1 MLNFFS
7 RRPAQSS
14 QPPQQK
20 QVERIAITGMGF
32 LCPVGATAWEAAL
45 AMRKKISLFM
55 EHETVLV
62 ADDRY
67 GTVLRGATVSR
78 VPDEVI
84 PRDLRGSDR
93 AVALLSPA
101 IRQCTAGISPQL
113 LKSAV
118 WLLDDFLEPAAQ
130 DFRARLRAALPHLPI
145 PESVVDDLTAQ
156 ACPRC
161 TFFERI
167 IQAAERLRQGKEQ
180 LAIVGCADSH
190 VTVSRLEEL
199 LYAGRLKDAANPE
212 GILVGEAAG
221 AILLET
227 ETHARHRKATIL
239 ATIASWGRGTEP
251 NPWTGP
257 KPSIAR
263 GHTDAFLE
271 AFETLDDKGESIG
284 TVIADLNGERAR
296 ALEWGLVE
304 GRVFPQAERERTL
317 KHPADTLGDCGGAM
331 GAAIMVDALA
341 GFMLHHNAPRRVVL
355 TTSDDAG
362 ERRVICLERGDR
374 VERRPFMDGL
384 RKELNMEKQPD
395 LPEEDL

>member
-1 MLNFFS
+1 MNLFS
-7 RRPAQSS
+7 RRPAQPS
-14 QPPQQK
+14 QPPQQQ
-20 QVERIAITGMGF
+20 QVERIAITGMGL
-32 LCPVGATAWEAAL
+32 LCPVGGTAWGAAL
-45 AMRKKISLFM
+45 AMRKKISSFM

-67 GTVLRGATVSR
+67 GTVLRGATISR

-84 PRDLRGSDR
+84 PRDLCGSDR

-101 IRQCTAGISPQL
+101 IRQCIVGFSSQL
-113 LKSAV
+113 LKRAV
-118 WLLDDFLEPAAQ
+118 WLLDDFSEPAAQ
-130 DFRARLRAALPHLPI
+130 DFRARLRGALPDLPI
-145 PESVVDDLTAQ
+145 PEAVGDDLTAP
-156 ACPRC
+156 AYPRC
-161 TFFERI
+161 AFFERI

-190 VTVSRLEEL
+190 VTAPSLEEL

-227 ETHARHRKATIL
+227 ETHARQRNATIL
-239 ATIASWGRGTEP
+239 ATIGSWGRGTEP
-251 NPWTGP
+251 NPWTGT

-263 GHTDAFLE
+263 GITDAFLE
-271 AFETLDDKGESIG
+271 AFESLDDKGESIG

-304 GRVFPQAERERTL
+304 GRVFPPSERERAL

-331 GAAIMVDALA
+331 GAAMMVDALA
-341 GFMLHHNAPRRVVL
+341 GFMLHHNAPRRVAL
-355 TTSDDAG
+355 STSDEAG
-362 ERRVICLERGDR
+362 ERRVIFLERGDR
-374 VERRPFMDGL
+374 VERRPFMNGL
-384 RKELNMEKQPD
+384 RKELNMEKQPA
-395 LPEEDL
+395 LPEEDT